1 MPRES
6 MDPDWAALSRE
17 LLNLVVERLETP
29 KEFSL
34 VCESW
39 RSAAKDIQT
48 HRADTTTPM
57 ILISSHTDK
66 DKWHLYNPL
75 DDKVHVNEFVGLQKD
90 GQCAVN
96 GHRTVSLINPFL
108 TTEKSI
114 VRLPPLNP
122 PKLGYNLSGSNIR
135 CRQVDCI
142 VMVMCEMYIRGVMPM
157 KRLTYNGDWSA
168 LPRELLNLV
177 VERTES
183 PKEFSFVCKSWRSVA
198 KDTQSYCAMTT
209 NPLLM
214 IPSQSYYKWS
224 LYNPVDD
231 KVLKTQLNLARQR
244 FCGSSKGWL
253 IVADKNRL
261 VSLINPFF
269 SNDEK
274 KIIRLPPLSLPSLIR
289 LRRENYVVYKATI
302 SADPILNADNCIV
315 TVVYEDICQ
324 LAFLRLNKD
333 SQWTYILEKVDRGWW
348 RTVEEVV
355 QFEDRFY
362 AVDLYGKVFS
372 FDVTTPS
379 VAPVKVVG
387 REFDGENCYVTR
399 YLVVCNEKT
408 ILMVQRCMVGLDGH
422 ETKRI
427 SVFELN
433 ISKGEWTEKNSLG
446 DVALFVG
453 DNSSI
458 YVCASKSGCRANCIY
473 FIHDNI
479 EGGFGPRG
487 AYDYGVYNVEE
498 KRFLENP
505 FHRDAGIL
513 MSKTVVSP
521 IWIAPTYNL

>member
-1 MPRES
+1 MS
-6 MDPDWAALSRE
+6 DWAALSRE

-34 VCESW
+34 VCKSW

-48 HRADTTTPM
+48 HRAVTTTPM

-66 DKWHLYNPL
+66 DN
-75 DDKVHVNEFVGLQKD
+75 
-90 GQCAVN
+90 
-96 GHRTVSLINPFL
+96 
-108 TTEKSI
+108 
-114 VRLPPLNP
+114 
-122 PKLGYNLSGSNIR
+122 
-135 CRQVDCI
+135 
-142 VMVMCEMYIRGVMPM
+142 
-157 KRLTYNGDWSA
+157 
-168 LPRELLNLV
+168 
-177 VERTES
+177 
-183 PKEFSFVCKSWRSVA
+183 
-198 KDTQSYCAMTT
+198 
-209 NPLLM
+209 
-214 IPSQSYYKWS
+214 
-224 LYNPVDD
+224 
-231 KVLKTQLNLARQR
+231 
-244 FCGSSKGWL
+244 
-253 IVADKNRL
+253 
-261 VSLINPFF
+261 
-269 SNDEK
+269 NDEK
-274 KIIRLPPLSLPSLIR
+274 KIIRLPPLSPPSLIR

-315 TVVYEDICQ
+315 TVLYEGICQ

-387 REFDGENCYVTR
+387 REFDGEDCYVTR
-399 YLVVCNEKT
+399 YLVICNEKT

-458 YVCASKSGCRANCIY
+458 SVCASKSGCRANCIY
-473 FIHDNI
+473 FIHDNV

-487 AYDYGVYNVEE
+487 AYDYGVYNVGE

-513 MSKTVVSP
+513 MSKAVVSP

>member
-1 MPRES
+1 
-6 MDPDWAALSRE
+6 MDRDWA
-17 LLNLVVERLETP
+17 
-29 KEFSL
+29 
-34 VCESW
+34 
-39 RSAAKDIQT
+39 
-48 HRADTTTPM
+48 
-57 ILISSHTDK
+57 
-66 DKWHLYNPL
+66 
-75 DDKVHVNEFVGLQKD
+75 
-90 GQCAVN
+90 
-96 GHRTVSLINPFL
+96 
-108 TTEKSI
+108 
-114 VRLPPLNP
+114 
-122 PKLGYNLSGSNIR
+122 
-135 CRQVDCI
+135 
-142 VMVMCEMYIRGVMPM
+142 
-157 KRLTYNGDWSA
+157 A

-177 VERTES
+177 VEKTES
-183 PKEFSFVCKSWRSVA
+183 PKEFSFVCKSWRSAA

-214 IPSQSYYKWS
+214 ISSQSYYKWS

-253 IVADKNRL
+253 IVVDKNRL

-274 KIIRLPPLSLPSLIR
+274 KIIHLPPLSPPSLIR
-289 LRRENYVVYKATI
+289 LRRENYFVYKATI

-315 TVVYEDICQ
+315 TVVYEGICQ

-387 REFDGENCYVTR
+387 RECDGENCYVTR
-399 YLVVCNEKT
+399 YFVVCNEKT
-408 ILMVQRCMVGLDGH
+408 VLMVQRCMVGLDGH

-427 SVFELN
+427 TVFELN
-433 ISKGEWTEKNSLG
+433 ISKGEWTEKNTLG

-458 YVCASKSGCRANCIY
+458 SVCASKSGCRANCIY
-473 FIHDNI
+473 FIHDNVGV
-479 EGGFGPRG
+479 EEGFGPRG